1 MPERVAMSLSRWYCV
16 PILRDTWARGVL
28 TLVARHFR
36 CETWACMFS
45 GEAELWNVL
54 ARYDCWNLGELVSIN
69 PGRAGFSA
77 DYPSGGVFDLVDMSS
92 R

>member
-1 MPERVAMSLSRWYCV
+1 
-16 PILRDTWARGVL
+16 
-28 TLVARHFR
+28 
-36 CETWACMFS
+36 MFS

-54 ARYDCWNLGELVSIN
+54 GRYDCWNLGELVSIN

-77 DYPSGGVFDLVDMSS
+77 DYPSGGVFDLVGMSS